1 MPAPGR
7 EEKHALADMRPADD
21 SRGMIPTLRTD
32 RLLLRPWR
40 DDDRA
45 AFAAINADPEV
56 MRHFP
61 APLTRAGSDAM
72 IDRALEK
79 WAVQGFGFWAVAL
92 ADGPFIGFVGLNR
105 PVNEPQ
111 LRGLVEIGWRLSRA
125 HWGRGYATE
134 AARAAL
140 AFGFALGMQEIV
152 AFTAQGNVRSRR
164 VMEKLG
170 MTHDPADDFPADG
183 LDADH
188 PLARQVLYRLRSEA
202 FSPSRPAC

>member
-7 EEKHALADMRPADD
+7 EEKHALADRCTAGD
-21 SRGMIPTLRTD
+21 SRAMIPTLRTG

-40 DDDRA
+40 DEDRA
-45 AFAAINADPEV
+45 PFAAINADPET

-61 APLTRAGSDAM
+61 APLTRAESDAM
-72 IDRALEK
+72 IDRALAK
-79 WAVQGFGFWAVAL
+79 WAAQGFGFWAVAL

-111 LRGLVEIGWRLSRA
+111 LRDLVEIGWRLSRA

-140 AFGFALGMQEIV
+140 AFGFARGMPEIV
-152 AFTAQGNVRSRR
+152 AFTAQGNARSRR
-164 VMEKLG
+164 VMERLG
-170 MTHDPADDFPADG
+170 MTHDPADDFAADG
-183 LDADH
+183 LAADH
-188 PLARQVLYRLRSEA
+188 PLAVQVLYRLRSEA
-202 FSPSRPAC
+202 FSPSGPAC